1 MVIGAVVIG
10 QLVADMFKQ
19 VFIELMRKLSWRVH
33 VVNYYFENI
42 LKFFYFT
49 QIQIFGLVDMR
60 FCSSVNRESNA
71 THDCDHHALRY

>member
-10 QLVADMFKQ
+10 QLVVDMFKQ
-19 VFIELMRKLSWRVH
+19 VFIELMRKLSWHVH
-33 VVNYYFENI
+33 VVNYYLKIFEI
-42 LKFFYFT
+42 FLLT

-60 FCSSVNRESNA
+60 FCGSVNRESNP

>member
-33 VVNYYFENI
+33 VVNYY
-42 LKFFYFT
+42 LKICRDFMEMSP
-49 QIQIFGLVDMR
+49 FGLDKNVP
-60 FCSSVNRESNA
+60 FWPVLPWQ
-71 THDCDHHALRY
+71 HGP